1 MISSELV
8 LHSSQEFLIMWW
20 RGFMAAPGIP
30 FFVELDKMEKKF
42 ILNRFEVWLAGI
54 LENSAISLLLGRTWN

>member
-1 MISSELV
+1 
-8 LHSSQEFLIMWW
+8 MWW